1 MRLILI
7 TFLFTFLFSVILKSQ
22 DSTYI
27 APKLTKAI
35 IVSSTLMTAG
45 IITNEK
51 GIKQDFQEWV
61 RNQYNVSQSSID
73 DYLQHLPIAMLYT
86 ADLLKGTDKREV
98 GRHTRHL
105 ITSEIFSIGTALL
118 LKELVN
124 NTRPNGGS
132 HSFPS
137 GHTAHAF
144 TGATVFYLSM
154 REEHPILAY
163 AGFIPASLTGAY
175 RMIKDKHWVSDVLFG
190 AGLGILSATL
200 VYELDVWKSRTKTRE
215 SKGDFSFQLGFTP
228 AGLGVT
234 LNW

>member
-1 MRLILI
+1 MKAWL
-7 TFLFTFLFSVILKSQ
+7 FLMLLFGGTICLEAQ
-22 DSTYI
+22 DSRDTTLRTRN
-27 APKLTKAI
+27 AF
-35 IVSSTLMTAG
+35 IVSSSLIAGG

-51 GIKQDFQEWV
+51 GIKEDFREWV
-61 RNQYNVSQSSID
+61 RDQYAVSQSSID

-86 ADLLKGTDKREV
+86 TDWIKGRSKEDV

-105 ITSEIFSIGTALL
+105 IVSEVFSIGTALL

-137 GHTAHAF
+137 GHTTHAF

-154 REEHPILAY
+154 RKEHPVLAY

-200 VYELDVWKSRTKTRE
+200 VYELDIWKSKTSNSHAQGNVSLR
-215 SKGDFSFQLGFTP
+215 LGATP
-228 AGLGVT
+228 SGLGLT
-234 LNW
+234 MQW